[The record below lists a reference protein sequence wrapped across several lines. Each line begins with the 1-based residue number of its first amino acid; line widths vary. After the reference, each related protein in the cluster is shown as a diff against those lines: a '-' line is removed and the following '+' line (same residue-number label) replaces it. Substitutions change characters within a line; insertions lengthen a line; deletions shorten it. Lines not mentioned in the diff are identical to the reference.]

1 MKTWKAFTEKEAA
14 WPFVKVD
21 EALNK
26 TAFRSAPKDE
36 FEESPHRQFEQNPLL
51 EVGSFLPEVKLAID
65 TDLLCEKTSLS
76 LKQMQASVAV
86 RDRSIRRFVCIRTW
100 KCDEADGKTVPIDE
114 EVLRHLSGRRNLE
127 IVTTVTPV
135 KKVGNYSPGDRIAEK
150 VFECALPGETKGGF
164 PIAIVDPSE
173 PHWDESYSAETAWY
187 ISWKPAAIFSN
198 ASEAEHVL
206 SIVYNKQ
213 CADKILHFENE
224 GNRASGLFNIEMA
237 VEVFHEVA
245 CVYLSPPNDS
255 TEPPD
260 FKKSSFYPKIV
271 SAICKMMD
279 VDANLSGYQ
288 ELKQRYKSKV
298 GFMSLLRSKLQG
310 FYGLKDKINRVRAA

>member
-1 MKTWKAFTEKEAA
+1 MKTWNAFTEKEPA

-21 EALNK
+21 EVLAK
-26 TAFRSAPKDE
+26 TAVRFAPKDE
-36 FEESPHRQFEQNPLL
+36 FEESPHSEFQQNPLL
-51 EVGSFLPEVKLAID
+51 DPGSFMPEVRLAID
-65 TDLLCEKTSLS
+65 HALLCEKTSLS
-76 LKQMQASVAV
+76 AKQMQVSVAV
-86 RDRSIRRFVCIRTW
+86 RDRSTRRFICIRTW
-100 KCDEADGKTVPIDE
+100 KCEEADGKSVAIDPK
-114 EVLRHLSGRRNLE
+114 VLRHLSGRRNLE
-127 IVTTVTPV
+127 IVAIVTPV
-135 KKVGNYSPGDRIAEK
+135 KKVGNYFPGARIAEK

-173 PHWDESYSAETAWY
+173 AHWDKSYSEETAWY

-245 CVYLSPPNDS
+245 CVYLSPLNDS

-260 FKKSSFYPKIV
+260 FKKTGFYPKIV

-279 VDANLSGYQ
+279 VDSNLNGYQ

-298 GFMSLLRSKLQG
+298 WFMSLLRSKLQE